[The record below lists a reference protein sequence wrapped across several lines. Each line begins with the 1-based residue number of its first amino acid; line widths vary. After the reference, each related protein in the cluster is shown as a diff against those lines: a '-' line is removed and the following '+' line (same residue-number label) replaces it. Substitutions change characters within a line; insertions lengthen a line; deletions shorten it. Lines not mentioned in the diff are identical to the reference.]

1 MPEQSTPP
9 HRLQRAALIA
19 EIIGAGAVVASVIYL
34 ALQINS
40 NNKLLE
46 AQAYFNFLAI
56 GHQATEMVITDP
68 ALAELKL
75 RCDATPYE
83 VTPAEWERCGLFY
96 FTEMNSFEYVYYQQG
111 LDALPRGFADG
122 AFGYYKGMLTAPG
135 YRRFWKEYQ
144 DGYGEPF
151 RSYLEASFPP
161 LPTTS
166 SDEDQ

>member
-1 MPEQSTPP
+1 MTDNANTP

-46 AQAYFNFLAI
+46 AQAYYNFLTL
-56 GHQATEMVITDP
+56 GHQPMESIYSNPEFADVIF
-68 ALAELKL
+68 
-75 RCDATPYE
+75 RCDLTPYE
-83 VTPAEWERCGLFY
+83 VTPLEWERCGLFY
-96 FTEMNSFEYVYYQQG
+96 FTLMNSFEYTYYQRNLQILPEGMAEGADAYFRG
-111 LDALPRGFADG
+111 LLV
-122 AFGYYKGMLTAPG
+122 KPG
-135 YRRFWKEYQ
+135 YRRFWEEYQ

-151 RSYLEASFPP
+151 RSYFEASFPP
-161 LPTTS
+161 LPTKS